1 MSSLLPDLPPLSPR
15 SPATAVGA
23 GALVREATDAFERGE
38 HASAIVIATRAETL
52 AHELDDRAALI
63 QALRLLVALY
73 SREGQPELAIV
84 VGQEALQW
92 LRDSDEDDEAGRAD
106 LLCNIAACFLELGL
120 NEDALSHISEGMAA
134 ARKANDPHLLCQAYN
149 RIGMAN
155 GQLGQFDEAE
165 RFFNDALAIARELK
179 SAEELYRT
187 LNNLGV
193 VAALSFDASRE
204 HGDATSAAKSI
215 ARARGFAEEAL
226 HVAQGSG
233 NAYREATCLSNL
245 GRYLGVSG
253 EIGPAFE
260 LLDRAYA
267 MATRHGHKA
276 LALTCDSQRAEILVA
291 AGRHHQAIPI
301 LLVSLE
307 RGESMFSHRLVLDM
321 RLQLYKAY
329 KARGSMAEALAQHEH
344 YHALV
349 KAQLE
354 HRSHTQSRL
363 LLNRLELDQARF
375 GAERAQ
381 LEANVQRVRAER
393 MQAHTERLEEE
404 AVELGR
410 NLLADALTGL
420 GNRRQIDRGLPTLL
434 QQAASSGVALS
445 VAILDIDYFKNVNDR
460 FGHPVGD
467 AVLKVL
473 ADILRNALRSA
484 DMKARMGGEEF
495 LIALV
500 DTPSQY
506 ARETCERLR
515 VAVEHYAWDD
525 LALGLAVTVSI
536 GLCTQITSTDTA
548 EILSFADAALYKA
561 KHAGRNQV
569 AEYITVVQ
577 KN

>member
-1 MSSLLPDLPPLSPR
+1 MSPSLLEPSPQTL
-15 SPATAVGA
+15 TAA
-23 GALVREATDAFERGE
+23 IDADALVREATEAFERGE
-38 HASAIVIATRAETL
+38 HARAILIATRAETL
-52 AHELDDRAALI
+52 AHELDDRTALI

-92 LRDSDEDDEAGRAD
+92 LRGTDDDTGRAD

-134 ARKANDPHLLCQAYN
+134 ARKADDPRLLCQAYN

-155 GQLGQFDEAE
+155 GQLGQFDEAK
-165 RFFNDALAIARELK
+165 RFFDDALVIARELQ

-187 LNNLGV
+187 LNNFGV

-204 HGDATSAAKSI
+204 RGDAICAAKSI
-215 ARARGFAEEAL
+215 AHARSFAEEAL
-226 HVAQGSG
+226 RVAQGSG
-233 NAYREATCLSNL
+233 NTYREATCLSNL

-260 LLDRAYA
+260 LLDDAYT

-307 RGESMFSHRLVLDM
+307 RAESLFSNRLVLDM

-329 KARGSMAEALAQHEH
+329 KARGSMADALAQHEQ

-354 HRSHTQSRL
+354 HRSNTQSRL

-393 MQAHTERLEEE
+393 MEAHKERLEQE

-420 GNRRQIDRGLPTLL
+420 GNRRQIDRGLPPLL
-434 QQAASSGVALS
+434 LHAASSGITLS
-445 VAILDIDYFKNVNDR
+445 IAVLDIDHFKKVNDR

-467 AVLKVL
+467 AVLKAL
-473 ADILRNALRSA
+473 ADILRNTLRA
-484 DMKARMGGEEF
+484 GDMIARMGGEEF

-515 VAVEHYAWDD
+515 IAVEHYAWDD
-525 LALGLAVTVSI
+525 LAVGLQVTISI
-536 GLCTQITSTDTA
+536 GLCTQVTSSDA
-548 EILSFADAALYKA
+548 GEILTRADAALYKA

-569 AEYITVVQ
+569 AEIAGVLP
-577 KN
+577 KI

>member
-1 MSSLLPDLPPLSPR
+1 MSLILLELSPQA
-15 SPATAVGA
+15 PTAAMGA
-23 GALVREATDAFERGE
+23 AALVRDATEAFERGE
-38 HASAIVIATRAETL
+38 HAKAIVIATRAETL
-52 AHELDDRAALI
+52 AHELDDRVALI

-92 LRDSDEDDEAGRAD
+92 LRHSEDDAGRAD
-106 LLCNIAACFLELGL
+106 LLCSIAACFLELGL
-120 NEDALSHISEGMAA
+120 NEDALSHVSEGVNA
-134 ARKANDPHLLCQAYN
+134 ARKANDPRLLCQAYN

-155 GQLGQFDEAE
+155 GQLGQFDEAK
-165 RFFNDALAIARELK
+165 RFFNDALVIARELNN
-179 SAEELYRT
+179 AEELFRT
-187 LNNLGV
+187 LNNFGV

-204 HGDATSAAKSI
+204 RGDAICADKSI
-215 ARARGFAEEAL
+215 ACARSFAQEAL
-226 HVAQGSG
+226 QVAQRSG
-233 NAYREATCLSNL
+233 NTYCVTMCLSNL
-245 GRYLGVSG
+245 GRYLGVGG
-253 EIGPAFE
+253 EIGPAFA
-260 LLDRAYA
+260 LLDEAYA
-267 MATRHGHKA
+267 MATKHGHKA
-276 LALTCDSQRAEILVA
+276 LALTCDSQRAEILVQ

-307 RGESMFSHRLVLDM
+307 RAELVFSNRLVLDM

-329 KARGSMAEALAQHEH
+329 KARGSMAEALAQHEQ

-404 AVELGR
+404 AVELRR

-434 QQAASSGVALS
+434 QHAATSGITLS
-445 VAILDIDYFKNVNDR
+445 VAVLDIDHFKKVNDR

-467 AVLKVL
+467 AVLKAL
-473 ADILRNALRSA
+473 ANILRDTLRSG
-484 DMKARMGGEEF
+484 DMMARMGGEEF

-515 VAVEHYAWDD
+515 VAVERYAWDD
-525 LALGLAVTVSI
+525 VAVGLLVTVSI
-536 GLCTQITSTDTA
+536 GLCTQVTSTDTA
-548 EILSFADAALYKA
+548 EILSCADAALYKA
-561 KHAGRNQV
+561 KHADRNQV
-569 AEYITVVQ
+569 AEITAVVQ
-577 KN
+577 KI